1 MNKLILL
8 AVVSFTVLSFSS
20 CNKNDNPPPSNTD
33 YITKSSWKFDKAMTG
48 GADVSG
54 FVDACHKDN
63 VMTFQANGNG
73 TFDEG
78 GAKCNTGDPQTT
90 NFTWNFTNNGSTL
103 NVNAPIFAGQSGDFT
118 VITLND
124 TQMVLEG
131 TISTTSGNVTGQI
144 HFKH

>member
-8 AVVSFTVLSFSS
+8 TAVLFISSFFTG
-20 CNKNDNPPPSNTD
+20 CDKNDSPPKTNTD
-33 YITKSSWKFDKAMTG
+33 YIIQGTWKFEKATSMGT
-48 GADVSG
+48 DVSG
-54 FVDACHKDN
+54 FLNACYKDN
-63 VMTFQANGNG
+63 VMTFVANGSG

-78 GAKCNTGDPQTT
+78 PTKCNSGDPQTT

-103 NVNAPIFAGQSGDFT
+103 NVNAPIFAGQGGAFK

-131 TISTTSGNVTGQI
+131 TITTPSGSVTWRVVLA
-144 HFKH
+144 F